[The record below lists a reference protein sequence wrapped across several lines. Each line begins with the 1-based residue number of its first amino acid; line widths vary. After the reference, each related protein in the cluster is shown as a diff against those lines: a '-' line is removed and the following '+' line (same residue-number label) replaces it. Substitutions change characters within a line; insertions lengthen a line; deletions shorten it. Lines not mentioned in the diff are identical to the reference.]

1 MNTLPVIAIFFG
13 IVLILGRAPLL
24 LVPAS
29 MLGLIRGIVGNIIR
43 IRLMGTIA
51 LLIGLCII
59 VAALTV
65 EKSFPGIVL
74 ALGCILAVV
83 AGSLVLIPTSVQKL
97 AIRIW
102 SMSLMQAR
110 LLGLVSVLLGAYLI
124 YLGLRFI

>member
-29 MLGLIRGIVGNIIR
+29 MLELIRRIISNIIR
-43 IRLMGTIA
+43 IRLMGTIT
-51 LLIGLCII
+51 LLVGLCII
-59 VAALTV
+59 VDALTI
-65 EKSFPGIVL
+65 EKSFPGVVL
-74 ALGCILAVV
+74 ALGCVLAAV
-83 AGSLVLIPTSVQKL
+83 ASSLVLIPTSIQKL

-102 SMSLMQAR
+102 SINPMQAR